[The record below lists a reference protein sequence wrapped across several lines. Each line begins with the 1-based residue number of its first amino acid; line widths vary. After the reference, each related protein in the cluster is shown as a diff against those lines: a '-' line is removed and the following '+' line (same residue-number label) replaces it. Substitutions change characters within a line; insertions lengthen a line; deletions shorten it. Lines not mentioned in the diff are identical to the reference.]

1 MQARKAGEV
10 RGRDVVTFVTC
21 DNVCRKCE
29 TVPVTTCA
37 DETQTVCIEVPVTKV
52 DKVSREEEDQACVTE
67 TREECEAKQVV
78 TCGPT
83 ELKQCVSIPTR
94 ECEKVNVNLFEI
106 KFSLNAD
113 LGYSRSR

>member
-1 MQARKAGEV
+1 M
-10 RGRDVVTFVTC
+10 
-21 DNVCRKCE
+21 
-29 TVPVTTCA
+29 TTCA

-94 ECEKVNVNLFEI
+94 ECAKVNIIILKNE
-106 KFSLNAD
+106 FSLNTE
-113 LGYSRSR
+113 L